1 VRDVKDPARRAAG
14 DPARRAAIDPG
25 QDDPGQHGA
34 IDLGQDDPG
43 QHGAIDLGQNDPGQ
57 DGAIGPARDDEA
69 VRRFI
74 ERFASLLVEAGVPRM
89 PARIFVALLAAD
101 SSRLTAADLA
111 DLLQASPAAVSGGV
125 RYLIQVGLVSREG
138 EPGSRRH
145 HYRVPDDVWNEL
157 LLHRDRLLQRWADVL
172 REGIKILGA
181 GTPAGARMAESAL
194 YFDFV
199 NAELPRLLGRWR
211 EYRAALEPD
220 G

>member
-25 QDDPGQHGA
+25 QD
-34 IDLGQDDPG
+34 
-43 QHGAIDLGQNDPGQ
+43 DPGQ

-199 NAELPRLLGRWR
+199 NAELPRLLARWR

>member
-34 IDLGQDDPG
+34 ID
-43 QHGAIDLGQNDPGQ
+43 PGQ
-57 DGAIGPARDDEA
+57 DGAIGLARDDEA

-199 NAELPRLLGRWR
+199 NAELPRLLARWR